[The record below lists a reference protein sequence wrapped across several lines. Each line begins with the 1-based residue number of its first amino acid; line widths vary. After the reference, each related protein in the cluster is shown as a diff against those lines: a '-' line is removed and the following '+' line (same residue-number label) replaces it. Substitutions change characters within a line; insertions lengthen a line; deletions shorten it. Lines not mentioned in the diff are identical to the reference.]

1 MPGMNEQPADD
12 FRIEVVLPSEWPRL
26 VRLCAHFTGDHDAA
40 EDLAQET
47 LIEAWRHQDRVYDWQ
62 GYSSWLA
69 AIARNVSLRWVR
81 QRGREQARVATS
93 IDLAPGLTARI
104 VEIADEQPDLAVD
117 LERAELADL
126 LDRALALL
134 PADSRRVLVE
144 KYIEEL
150 PLGEIAKRLGL
161 SAGAVAVRLHRGR
174 LALQRVL
181 ATDLRHEAA
190 GYGVNA
196 PADDGWQETRIW
208 CPICGQ
214 RRLLGKLVASTGEF
228 ALRCRDCTPA
238 PDAYIAYAQLPEL
251 LHGVKSYKPA
261 LSRILSWSDEF
272 YRRRR
277 SGRAVPCLLCGH
289 PAQLRDRRPSDAPEM
304 LPQINPLYVSCT
316 HCGETTSTAH
326 AAIALCLPEGR
337 QFWKTHPKIRLH
349 STSEI
354 NAAGS
359 SALVSSFASL
369 TDSARFDVV
378 TTRDTVEV
386 IGVHVYS

>member
-1 MPGMNEQPADD
+1 MPNFNQPAEV
-12 FRIEVVLPSEWPRL
+12 FEIEGGLPNEWPQL
-26 VRLCAHFTGDHDAA
+26 VRLCTHFTGDRDAA

-69 AIARNVSLRWVR
+69 AIARNLSLRWLR
-81 QRGREQARVATS
+81 QSKREQARAATPINYLADLSAQTKNLVAQQQDFT
-93 IDLAPGLTARI
+93 
-104 VEIADEQPDLAVD
+104 VE

-144 KYIEEL
+144 KYIDEL
-150 PLGEIAKRLGL
+150 PLGEIARRMGL
-161 SAGAVAVRLHRGR
+161 STGTVAVRLHRGR

-181 ATDLRHEAA
+181 TSDMGEAA
-190 GYGVNA
+190 ASYGVIA
-196 PADDGWQETRIW
+196 PGNHSWEETRIW
-208 CPICGQ
+208 CPICGR
-214 RRLLGKLVASTGEF
+214 RRLNGRLLTSTGEF
-228 ALRCRDCTPA
+228 ALRCIECTPG

-277 SGRAVPCLLCGH
+277 TGRAVSCLICGH
-289 PAQLRDRRPSDAPEM
+289 PAQLRDHNPSDAPEI
-304 LPQINPLYVSCT
+304 LPQINPLYVTCT

-337 QFWKTHPKIRLH
+337 QFWKAHPKIRLH
-349 STSEI
+349 STAEI
-354 NAAGS
+354 DASGS
-359 SALVSSFASL
+359 RAIVSSFASL

-378 TTRDTVEV
+378 TTRDTIDV
-386 IGVHVYS
+386 ISVHTCP

>member
-1 MPGMNEQPADD
+1 MPNLNQPQAEV
-12 FRIEVVLPSEWPRL
+12 FQIEGVLPSEWPRL
-26 VRLCAHFTGDHDAA
+26 VRLCAHFTGDRDAA

-47 LIEAWRHQDRVYDWQ
+47 LIEAWRHHDRVYDWQ
-62 GYSSWLA
+62 GYSSWLS
-69 AIARNVSLRWVR
+69 AIARNLSLRWLR
-81 QRGREQARVATS
+81 QSRREQARLVTS
-93 IDLAPGLTARI
+93 TDSTPDRSARA
-104 VEIADEQPDLAVD
+104 EELPADQNDFTVD

-144 KYIEEL
+144 KYIDEL
-150 PLGEIAKRLGL
+150 PLGEIAGRLGL
-161 SAGAVAVRLHRGR
+161 STGAVAVRLHRGR

-181 ATDLRHEAA
+181 TSDLGEAA
-190 GYGVNA
+190 ASYGVSA
-196 PADDGWQETRIW
+196 PDNDGWEETRIW
-208 CPICGQ
+208 CPICGR
-214 RRLLGKLVASTGEF
+214 RRLNGRLLTSRGEL
-228 ALRCRDCTPA
+228 ALRCIDCTPG

-277 SGRAVPCLLCGH
+277 TGRAVSCLICGH
-289 PAQLRDRRPSDAPEM
+289 PAQLRDRRPSDAPEI
-304 LPQINPLYVSCT
+304 LPQINPLYVTCT

-349 STSEI
+349 STAEI
-354 NAAGS
+354 DAAGS
-359 SALVSSFASL
+359 RAIVSSFASL

-378 TTRDTVEV
+378 TTHDTIDV
-386 IGVHVYS
+386 ISVYTCP